1 MNAISRHWQV
11 ARDALAQERER
22 AKHVRRSADPR
33 FLPAALEVI
42 ERPVSPTA
50 RITAWV
56 MVVGLAAT
64 IAWLCLGKVDIVASA
79 QGRIMPTDDVK
90 LVQAAN
96 TGIVRRIYVHDGDVV
111 RTGQPLIDLDP
122 TVSTADQAQAEKAL
136 LSAQLDVARN
146 QAIAD
151 ALSGRGVRF
160 VPPAGTPTD
169 VADTQRR
176 LIEAQVAESQAATAS
191 MASARRSALADA
203 QAAADQIKTY
213 DRTVPVLDRELDA
226 MHGLEAKGYAPG
238 LKLLEM
244 ERQRHS
250 EIGQRDVAVAQEARG
265 VSDAAKFGQ
274 QLSQA
279 REQARQTALADL
291 AKAQSEAMVRQE
303 ELTKARQKSHL
314 QRLTAP
320 VDGTVQQLAVHT
332 VGGVVEAV
340 RPLMVLVPYGA
351 LTVEAKVLNK
361 DAGFVHRGQDV
372 AVKLEAFP
380 FTRYGTIP
388 GRIESISTD
397 AVDDKKLGSVY
408 IARVALLRVSMDRGD
423 QVVPLGPG
431 MTATAD
437 IRTGKRSIMSYLISP
452 IDKARREAAR
462 ER

>member
-1 MNAISRHWQV
+1 MNAVSRHWQV
-11 ARDALAQERER
+11 AREALAQEKER
-22 AKHVRRSADPR
+22 AQKTARSADPR

-56 MVVGLAAT
+56 MLVGMLAT
-64 IAWLCLGKVDIVASA
+64 TAWLVFGKVDVVASA
-79 QGRIMPTDDVK
+79 QGRIMPADDVK
-90 LVQAAN
+90 LVQASN

-111 RTGQPLIDLDP
+111 KKGQPLIDLDP
-122 TVSTADQAQAEKAL
+122 TVSTAEQAQAEKAL
-136 LSAQLDVARN
+136 LAAQLDVARN

-151 ALSGRGVRF
+151 ALSGKGLHF
-160 VPPAGTPTD
+160 TPPPGTPAD

-176 LIEAQVAESQAATAS
+176 LIAAQVAESEAGMGGMAA
-191 MASARRSALADA
+191 ARISALADA
-203 QAAADQIKTY
+203 QAAAGQIRTIDK
-213 DRTVPVLDRELDA
+213 TVPVLDRELDA

-250 EIGQRDVAVAQEARG
+250 EAGQRDIAVAQQSRALSEAR
-265 VSDAAKFGQ
+265 KYGQ
-274 QLSQA
+274 QSAQM

-291 AKAQSEAMVRQE
+291 AKAQSEAMLRQE

-314 QRLTAP
+314 QRLVAP

-332 VGGVVEAV
+332 LGGVVEAV
-340 RPLMVLVPYGA
+340 RPLMVVVPYGA
-351 LTVEAKVLNK
+351 LTVEAKVLNR

-388 GRIESISTD
+388 GRIVSISTD
-397 AVDDKKLGSVY
+397 AVDDRKLGPVY
-408 IARVALLRVSMDRGD
+408 VARVALLKSTIDRGD
-423 QVVPLGPG
+423 RVVPIGPG

-437 IRTGKRSIMSYLISP
+437 IRTGRRSIISYLISP

>member
-11 ARDALAQERER
+11 AREALAQEKVR
-22 AKHVRRSADPR
+22 AKGHKRSADFR

-42 ERPVSPTA
+42 ERPVSPTG
-50 RITAWV
+50 RITTWV
-56 MVVGLAAT
+56 LLVGLAAT

-96 TGIVRRIYVHDGDVV
+96 TGIVRKIYVHDGDVV
-111 RTGQPLIDLDP
+111 KKGQPLIDLDP
-122 TVSTADQAQAEKAL
+122 TVSTADQTQAEKAL

-151 ALSGRGVRF
+151 ALSGRGMHF
-160 VPPAGTPTD
+160 TPPAGTPAD

-176 LIEAQVAESQAATAS
+176 LIAAQVAESEAAMAG
-191 MASARRSALADA
+191 MASARTSALSDA
-203 QAAADQIKTY
+203 QAAADQI
-213 DRTVPVLDRELDA
+213 RTSDQTLPVLDRELDA

-238 LKLLEM
+238 LKLMEM

-250 EIGQRDVAVAQEARG
+250 EAGQRDVAVAQQARG
-265 VSDAAKFGQ
+265 NADARKFAQ
-274 QLSQA
+274 QLAQT
-279 REQARQTALADL
+279 REQARQTALVDL
-291 AKAQSEAMVRQE
+291 AKAQSEAMLRNE

-314 QRLTAP
+314 QRLAAP

-340 RPLMVLVPYGA
+340 RPLMIVVPYGA

-361 DAGFVHRGQDV
+361 DAGFVHKGQDV

-388 GRIESISTD
+388 GRIESVSTD
-397 AVDDKKLGSVY
+397 SVDDKKLGPIY
-408 IARVALLRVSMDRGD
+408 TARIALLRSTIDRGD

-437 IRTGKRSIMSYLISP
+437 IRTGRRSIMSYLISP
-452 IDKARREAAR
+452 IDRARKEAGR

>member
-11 ARDALAQERER
+11 AREALAQEKAR
-22 AKHVRRSADPR
+22 ARDHKRSADSR

-56 MVVGLAAT
+56 LMIGFAAT
-64 IAWLCLGKVDIVASA
+64 FAWLCLGKVDIVASA

-111 RTGQPLIDLDP
+111 KKGQPLIDLDP

-151 ALSGRGVRF
+151 ALSGKGLHF
-160 VPPAGTPTD
+160 DPPTGTPAD

-176 LIEAQVAESQAATAS
+176 LITAQVAESEAAMAGMAAARAS
-191 MASARRSALADA
+191 SLSDA
-203 QAAADQIKTY
+203 EAAADQI
-213 DRTVPVLDRELDA
+213 RTSDQTLPVLDRELDA
-226 MHGLEAKGYAPG
+226 MHGLETKGYAPG
-238 LKLLEM
+238 LKLMEM
-244 ERQRHS
+244 DRQRHS
-250 EIGQRDVAVAQEARG
+250 EAGQRDIAVAQQARG
-265 VSDAAKFGQ
+265 LADARKFGQ
-274 QLSQA
+274 QLAQT

-291 AKAQSEAMVRQE
+291 SKAQSEAMLRKE
-303 ELTKARQKSHL
+303 ELTKAQQKSHL
-314 QRLTAP
+314 QRLAAP

-340 RPLMVLVPYGA
+340 RPLMIIVPYGA
-351 LTVEAKVLNK
+351 LTMEAKVLNR
-361 DAGFVHRGQDV
+361 DAGFVHEGQDV

-380 FTRYGTIP
+380 FTRYGTVP
-388 GRIESISTD
+388 GRIDNISSD
-397 AVDDKKLGSVY
+397 SVDDKKLGPVY
-408 IARVALLRVSMDRGD
+408 TARVYLLRPTIDRGD
-423 QVVPLGPG
+423 RVVPLEAG
-431 MTATAD
+431 MAATAD
-437 IRTGKRSIMSYLISP
+437 VRTGRRSIISYLISP
-452 IDKARREAAR
+452 IEKARREAAR

>member
-1 MNAISRHWQV
+1 MNAISRHWTV
-11 ARDALAQERER
+11 AREALVQEKAR
-22 AKHVRRSADPR
+22 AKDHKRSADTR

-42 ERPVSPTA
+42 ERPVSPTG
-50 RITAWV
+50 RVSAWV
-56 MVVGLAAT
+56 LLIGLAAT
-64 IAWLCLGKVDIVASA
+64 FVWLIFCKVDIVAST

-96 TGIVRRIYVHDGDVV
+96 TGIVRRIYVRDGDVV
-111 RTGQPLIDLDP
+111 KKGQPLIDLDP
-122 TVSTADQAQAEKAL
+122 TVSSAEQAQAEKAL
-136 LSAQLDVARN
+136 LAAQLDVARN

-151 ALSGRGVRF
+151 GLSGRGMNF
-160 VPPAGTPTD
+160 SPPPCTPAK

-176 LIEAQVAESQAATAS
+176 LIAAQVAESQAATAA
-191 MASARRSALADA
+191 MAAARASALSDA
-203 QAAADQIKTY
+203 QAAAEQIRTL
-213 DRTVPVLDRELDA
+213 DRTVPVLDRELKA

-250 EIGQRDVAVAQEARG
+250 EAGQRDVAVAQQARG
-265 VSDAAKFGQ
+265 LADARKFGQ
-274 QLSQA
+274 QLAQT

-291 AKAQSEAMVRQE
+291 AKAQSEAMLRQE

-314 QRLTAP
+314 QRLEAP

-340 RPLMVLVPYGA
+340 RPLMIIVPHGA

-361 DAGFVHRGQDV
+361 DAGFVHRGQEV

-388 GRIESISTD
+388 GRIENISTD
-397 AVDDKKLGSVY
+397 AVEDKRLGPIYV
-408 IARVALLRVSMDRGD
+408 ARVALLRSTIDRGD
-423 QVVPLGPG
+423 KVVPLGPG

-437 IRTGKRSIMSYLISP
+437 IRTGRRSILSYLMSP
-452 IDKARREAAR
+452 IDKARLEAAR

>member
-11 ARDALAQERER
+11 AREALVQDKAR
-22 AKHVRRSADPR
+22 AKEHKRSADPR

-42 ERPVSPTA
+42 ERPVSPTGRA
-50 RITAWV
+50 TAWV
-56 MVVGLAAT
+56 LLIGFVAT
-64 IAWLCLGKVDIVASA
+64 IAWLVLGKVDVVASA

-96 TGIVRRIYVHDGDVV
+96 TGMVRRIYVRDGDVV
-111 RTGQPLIDLDP
+111 KKGQPLIDLDP
-122 TVSTADQAQAEKAL
+122 TVSTAEQTQAEKAL
-136 LSAQLDVARN
+136 LAARLDVARN

-151 ALSGRGVRF
+151 ALSGKGVHF
-160 VPPAGTPTD
+160 VPPPGTPAN

-176 LIEAQVAESQAATAS
+176 LIAAQVAENDAAVAGMAAARAS
-191 MASARRSALADA
+191 SLSDA
-203 QAAADQIKTY
+203 QAAADQVRTL
-213 DRTVPVLDRELDA
+213 DRTVPVLDRELEA

-250 EIGQRDVAVAQEARG
+250 EVGQRNIAVSQQARG
-265 VSDAAKFGQ
+265 LSDARKFGQ
-274 QLSQA
+274 QLVQT

-291 AKAQSEAMVRQE
+291 AKAQSEAMLRQE
-303 ELTKARQKSHL
+303 ELTKAQRRSHL
-314 QRLTAP
+314 QRLVAP

-332 VGGVVEAV
+332 IGGVVEAV
-340 RPLMVLVPYGA
+340 RPLMVIVPYGA

-361 DAGFVHRGQDV
+361 DAGFVHRGQEV

-380 FTRYGTIP
+380 FTRYGTIA

-397 AVDDKKLGSVY
+397 AVDDKKMGPVY
-408 IARVALLRVSMDRGD
+408 LARVALLRSTIDRGD
-423 QVVPLGPG
+423 RVVPLGPG

-437 IRTGKRSIMSYLISP
+437 IRTGRRSIISYLMSP
-452 IDKARREAAR
+452 IDKARLEAAR

>member
-11 ARDALAQERER
+11 AREAMAQE
-22 AKHVRRSADPR
+22 KVRDRDRKRSADPR

-42 ERPVSPTA
+42 ERPVSPTG

-56 MVVGLAAT
+56 MLIGLAAT

-79 QGRIMPTDDVK
+79 QGQIMPTDDVK
-90 LVQAAN
+90 LIQAAN

-111 RTGQPLIDLDP
+111 KKGQPLVDLDP
-122 TVSTADQAQAEKAL
+122 TVSTAEQAQAEKAL

-151 ALSGRGVRF
+151 ALSGSGVHF
-160 VPPAGTPTD
+160 TPPAGTPAD

-176 LIEAQVAESQAATAS
+176 LIAAQVAESEAATAG
-191 MASARRSALADA
+191 MAAARASALSDA
-203 QAAADQIKTY
+203 QAASDQISTFDK
-213 DRTVPVLDRELDA
+213 TVPVLDRELDA
-226 MHGLEAKGYAPG
+226 MHGLETKGYAPG
-238 LKLLEM
+238 LKLMEM

-250 EIGQRDVAVAQEARG
+250 EVGQRDVAVAQQARG
-265 VSDAAKFGQ
+265 LSDARKFGQ
-274 QLSQA
+274 QAAQTL
-279 REQARQTALADL
+279 EQGRQTALDAL
-291 AKAQSEAMVRQE
+291 AKAQSDAMLRQE

-314 QRLTAP
+314 QRLVAP
-320 VDGTVQQLAVHT
+320 VDGTVQQLAIHT
-332 VGGVVEAV
+332 LGGVVEAV
-340 RPLMVLVPYGA
+340 RPLMIVVPYGT
-351 LTVEAKVLNK
+351 LVVEAKVLNR

-388 GRIESISTD
+388 GRIESISSD
-397 AVDDKKLGSVY
+397 SVDDKKSGPVY
-408 IARVALLRVSMDRGD
+408 MARVALLQTTIDRGD
-423 QVVPLGPG
+423 RVVPLAPG

-437 IRTGKRSIMSYLISP
+437 ILTGRRSIMSYLISP
-452 IDKARREAAR
+452 IDRARLEAAR

>member
-1 MNAISRHWQV
+1 MNARSRHWQV
-11 ARDALAQERER
+11 AREALAQEKAR
-22 AKHVRRSADPR
+22 ARDHKRSADSR

-42 ERPVSPTA
+42 ERPVSPTG
-50 RITAWV
+50 RITTWV
-56 MVVGLAAT
+56 LLVGLVAT
-64 IAWLCLGKVDIVASA
+64 LVWLILGKVDIVASA

-96 TGIVRRIYVHDGDVV
+96 TGVVRRIYVHDGDVV
-111 RTGQPLIDLDP
+111 KKGQPLIDLDP
-122 TVSTADQAQAEKAL
+122 TVSTADQTQAEKAL

-151 ALSGRGVRF
+151 ALSGRGMRF
-160 VPPAGTPTD
+160 APPAGTPAD

-176 LIEAQVAESQAATAS
+176 LIAAQVAESEAA
-191 MASARRSALADA
+191 MAGMAAARTSSLSEA
-203 QAAADQIKTY
+203 QAAADQI
-213 DRTVPVLDRELDA
+213 RTSDQTLPVLDRELDA

-250 EIGQRDVAVAQEARG
+250 EAGQRDVAVAQQARG
-265 VSDAAKFGQ
+265 IADARKFGE
-274 QLSQA
+274 QLAQIS
-279 REQARQTALADL
+279 EQARQTALADL

-314 QRLTAP
+314 QRLVAP
-320 VDGTVQQLAVHT
+320 VDGTVQQSAVHT
-332 VGGVVEAV
+332 IGGVVEAV
-340 RPLMVLVPYGA
+340 RPLVVVVPYGT

-361 DAGFVHRGQDV
+361 DAGFVHRGQNV
-372 AVKLEAFP
+372 AIKLEAFP
-380 FTRYGTIP
+380 FTRYGTVP
-388 GRIESISTD
+388 GRIESVSTD
-397 AVDDKKLGSVY
+397 SVDDKKYGPVYLARIVLLQSV
-408 IARVALLRVSMDRGD
+408 INRGD
-423 QVVPLGPG
+423 QMVPLAPG

-437 IRTGKRSIMSYLISP
+437 IRTGQRSIMSYLLSP

>member
-1 MNAISRHWQV
+1 VNAIFRHWQV
-11 ARDALAQERER
+11 AREALAQEKVRSKQ
-22 AKHVRRSADPR
+22 ARRSADSR

-42 ERPVSPTA
+42 ERPVSPTG

-56 MVVGLAAT
+56 MVVGLAAA

-96 TGIVRRIYVHDGDVV
+96 TGVVRRIYVHDGDVV
-111 RTGQPLIDLDP
+111 KKGQPLIDLDP
-122 TVSTADQAQAEKAL
+122 TVSTAEQAQAEKAL
-136 LSAQLDVARN
+136 LAAQLDVARN

-151 ALSGRGVRF
+151 ALSGRGLHF
-160 VPPAGTPTD
+160 TPPPGTPAD

-176 LIEAQVAESQAATAS
+176 LIEAQVAENQAATAG
-191 MASARRSALADA
+191 MADARRSALADA

-226 MHGLEAKGYAPG
+226 MHGLETKGYAPG

-250 EIGQRDVAVAQEARG
+250 EIGQRDVAVAQQARG

-274 QLSQA
+274 QLAQT

-291 AKAQSEAMVRQE
+291 AKAQSEAMLRQE

-314 QRLTAP
+314 QRLAAP

-332 VGGVVEAV
+332 VDGVVEAV
-340 RPLMVLVPYGA
+340 RPLMVVVPYGA
-351 LTVEAKVLNK
+351 LIVEAKVLNK
-361 DAGFVHRGQDV
+361 DAGFVHRGQEV
-372 AVKLEAFP
+372 TVKLEAFP

-388 GRIESISTD
+388 GRIASISSD
-397 AVDDKKLGSVY
+397 AVDDKKLGPVY
-408 IARVALLRVSMDRGD
+408 VARVALLQSKIDRGD
-423 QVVPLGPG
+423 GMVPLGPG
-431 MTATAD
+431 MTITAD
-437 IRTGKRSIMSYLISP
+437 IRTGRRSMLSYFVSP
-452 IDKARREAAR
+452 IQQLKDESIE